1 MFGEVRLTELLT
13 IDKTCIRYMSL
24 TSISLVLVST
34 VGMCL
39 NTMQTFRY
47 YDANKEPM
55 DNPYLA
61 LIEVLRPSA
70 QCTVVFLHNPLYRS
84 SVSPGS
90 LWSTS
95 SAWRELRT
103 RHVQH
108 CTYCTTVRI
117 LSNCYVIICKYAHST
132 FNIADELREA
142 DDECDR
148 HPGHRPVLHLPRVRG
163 SQHRTAR

>member
-1 MFGEVRLTELLT
+1 MFGEVRLTDLLT

-61 LIEVLRPSA
+61 LIEVRRPNAQWQYLTILCIQVVCISWFTVEYLLRLAGAPDKA
-70 QCTVVFLHNPLYRS
+70 C
-84 SVSPGS
+84 
-90 LWSTS
+90 
-95 SAWRELRT
+95 A
-103 RHVQH
+103 
-108 CTYCTTVRI
+108 
-117 LSNCYVIICKYAHST
+117 T
-132 FNIADELREA
+132 FYY
-142 DDECDR
+142 
-148 HPGHRPVLHLPRVRG
+148 
-163 SQHRTAR
+163 

>member
-13 IDKTCIRYMSL
+13 INKTCIRYMSL

-61 LIEVLRPSA
+61 LIEVPRPTA
-70 QCTVVFLHNPLYRS
+70 QWQCLTILCAGCLYLLVHCGVPPPLGRSTGQGMCNTVL
-84 SVSPGS
+84 
-90 LWSTS
+90 
-95 SAWRELRT
+95 
-103 RHVQH
+103 
-108 CTYCTTVRI
+108 
-117 LSNCYVIICKYAHST
+117 LSEY
-132 FNIADELREA
+132 
-142 DDECDR
+142 
-148 HPGHRPVLHLPRVRG
+148 
-163 SQHRTAR
+163 

>member
-70 QCTVVFLHNPLYRS
+70 QCTVHGIPSQS
-84 SVSPGS
+84 SVQVVCISWFTVEY
-90 LWSTS
+90 L
-95 SAWRELRT
+95 LRLAGAPDKACAT
-103 RHVQH
+103 LYLLY
-108 CTYCTTVRI
+108 YCQ
-117 LSNCYVIICKYAHST
+117 
-132 FNIADELREA
+132 NIE
-142 DDECDR
+142 
-148 HPGHRPVLHLPRVRG
+148 
-163 SQHRTAR
+163 

>member
-61 LIEVLRPSA
+61 LIEVPRPSA
-70 QCTVVFLHNPLYRS
+70 QWQYLTILCIQVVCISWFTVEYLLRLAGA
-84 SVSPGS
+84 PGK
-90 LWSTS
+90 
-95 SAWRELRT
+95 A
-103 RHVQH
+103 
-108 CTYCTTVRI
+108 C
-117 LSNCYVIICKYAHST
+117 AT
-132 FNIADELREA
+132 FYY
-142 DDECDR
+142 
-148 HPGHRPVLHLPRVRG
+148 
-163 SQHRTAR
+163 

>member
-61 LIEVLRPSA
+61 LIEVPRPSA
-70 QCTVVFLHNPLYRS
+70 QWHSFTILCTGCLYLLVHCGVPPPLGRS
-84 SVSPGS
+84 TG
-90 LWSTS
+90 
-95 SAWRELRT
+95 
-103 RHVQH
+103 QGM
-108 CTYCTTVRI
+108 CDTVL
-117 LSNCYVIICKYAHST
+117 LSEY
-132 FNIADELREA
+132 
-142 DDECDR
+142 
-148 HPGHRPVLHLPRVRG
+148 
-163 SQHRTAR
+163 

>member
-1 MFGEVRLTELLT
+1 MFGEVRLTDLLT

-61 LIEVLRPSA
+61 LIEVPRPSA
-70 QCTVVFLHNPLYRS
+70 QWQYLTILCIQVVCISWFTVEYLLRLAGAPDKACATLY
-84 SVSPGS
+84 
-90 LWSTS
+90 
-95 SAWRELRT
+95 
-103 RHVQH
+103 
-108 CTYCTTVRI
+108 YCQ
-117 LSNCYVIICKYAHST
+117 
-132 FNIADELREA
+132 NIE
-142 DDECDR
+142 
-148 HPGHRPVLHLPRVRG
+148 
-163 SQHRTAR
+163 

>member
-1 MFGEVRLTELLT
+1 MFGEVRLTQLLT

-61 LIEVLRPSA
+61 LIEVPRPTA
-70 QCTVVFLHNPLYRS
+70 Q
-84 SVSPGS
+84 
-90 LWSTS
+90 
-95 SAWRELRT
+95 
-103 RHVQH
+103 
-108 CTYCTTVRI
+108 
-117 LSNCYVIICKYAHST
+117 
-132 FNIADELREA
+132 
-142 DDECDR
+142 
-148 HPGHRPVLHLPRVRG
+148 
-163 SQHRTAR
+163 

>member
-1 MFGEVRLTELLT
+1 MFGEVSLTQLLT

-61 LIEVLRPSA
+61 LIEVPRPTA
-70 QCTVVFLHNPLYRS
+70 QWHSFTSYPMYRL

-90 LWSTS
+90 LWSIS
-95 SAWRELRT
+95 SAWQEHRK
-103 RHVQH
+103 RHEMYY
-108 CTYCTTVRI
+108 YCQ
-117 LSNCYVIICKYAHST
+117 
-132 FNIADELREA
+132 NIE
-142 DDECDR
+142 
-148 HPGHRPVLHLPRVRG
+148 
-163 SQHRTAR
+163 